1 MAATIFAAWWTQA
14 QLVWTVCLRLYPTAV
29 EINLKTT
36 CICKVKLDI
45 SPPGYTPSHLR
56 PFTSMHH
63 FSLRPATNTHYF
75 FYRTLRH
82 PIWWMSQT
90 PKLGNSVLWL
100 NSKKPTKIGLS
111 RQRHSTDRK
120 TNFKIQI
127 DHLQPYFYQPCKLG
141 KDRSGR
147 CWDNRCGRN
156 R

>member
-29 EINLKTT
+29 EINLKT
-36 CICKVKLDI
+36 ICKVKLDI
-45 SPPGYTPSHLR
+45 SPPGYAPSHLR

-75 FYRTLRH
+75 FYRTLPPSHLVNVTDTETR
-82 PIWWMSQT
+82 
-90 PKLGNSVLWL
+90 KLSSVAEFKKANKNWFVTAASLDGSKNKFQNSDW
-100 NSKKPTKIGLS
+100 S
-111 RQRHSTDRK
+111 STA
-120 TNFKIQI
+120 I
-127 DHLQPYFYQPCKLG
+127 FYQPCKLG

-147 CWDNRCGRN
+147 CWDNRSGRN